1 MDVEMRPRLG
11 FLGLGWIGRHRMQCL
26 AASDSV
32 EIAALADTAPDCLAE
47 ARKLAPDA
55 QACTDYDA
63 LLDLD
68 LDGIVIAT
76 PSALHADQ
84 SQAALKRDRAVFC
97 QKPLGRSGTETA
109 RVVACAQARDR
120 LLGVDFS
127 YRYLKGVASIRERI
141 ANGDLGEIY
150 AATLTFHNAYGPDK
164 PWFYR
169 RASAGG
175 GCVTDLGIHLIDL
188 ALWLLGD
195 RVEQVSSRCYAGG
208 QLLAPDTDKVE
219 DYASIRLTLGRGTC
233 VDIACSWRLPLGRDC
248 DIQLAFYGT
257 RAGMA
262 LKNVNGSFYDFRT
275 ELYRGTA
282 TEVLHE
288 PVDENGWGGRAVI
301 AWAHKLGECRRFDE
315 AIAPVVTVAEIIDQI
330 YGNGEG
336 AYR

>member
-1 MDVEMRPRLG
+1 MNAEMRPRLG

-26 AASDSV
+26 ADSGAV
-32 EIAALADTAPDCLAE
+32 EIAALADTAPECLAE
-47 ARKLAPDA
+47 ARRIAPDA
-55 QACTDYDA
+55 QACTDYGA
-63 LLDLD
+63 LLALD

-84 SQAALKRDRAVFC
+84 AQAALERDCAVFC
-97 QKPLGRSGTETA
+97 QKPLGRSGAETA
-109 RVVACAQARDR
+109 RVVDCARNRDR

-127 YRYLKGVASIRERI
+127 YRYLKGVAGIRERI
-141 ANGDLGEIY
+141 ANGDLGDIY
-150 AATLTFHNAYGPDK
+150 AASLSFHNAYGPDK
-164 PWFYR
+164 PWFYQ

-208 QLLAPDTDKVE
+208 RLLAPDTDAVE
-219 DYASIRLTLGRGTC
+219 DYASIRLTLEHGTC

-262 LKNVNGSFYDFRT
+262 LKNVNGSFYNFRT
-275 ELYRGTA
+275 ERYRGTA

-288 PVDENGWGGRAVI
+288 PADEDGWGARAAI
-301 AWAHKLGECRRFDE
+301 AWAEKLGACRRFDE
-315 AIAPVVTVAEIIDQI
+315 AIAPVVTVAKVIDRI
-330 YGNGEG
+330 YAGSGSG
-336 AYR
+336 